1 MSKVIYDRSGKPHV
15 IGGKGKSSD
24 EEEAPVKKG
33 AGDRRST
40 PDRRGG
46 TGGASKFSA
55 KTSDQDS
62 PRIPA
67 RGGRGGG
74 RDFKSNRD
82 FKPSSGGPKITPNE
96 TSGDE
101 RGPPGSRFSR
111 EERGGA
117 AKEYSRGGGRGHAGG
132 SNAPRGGRG
141 ESRGG
146 GRGDFRGGRG
156 GGAGAEG
163 TFLKKEKGAIRGAR
177 PILPHEREVVKERT
191 GKYESRRSVKNSAK
205 KAGLPYAG
213 EKSSQSFAP
222 GKKPWSKEKSA
233 NRGGK
238 EKTFGGGRNPKGSKG
253 GDKKG
258 GKSKNGKF
266 QPAREGKP
274 RPQREPNPDWIT
286 LKGIVDKNKRGSAFI
301 VFDNRQIEDAFVPRY
316 YMDQLFHGDRVQVFV
331 NDDGE
336 IEDLKVLEHRFK
348 TIFGKVFLEYSASKV
363 KSGHLVYE
371 RKKAKEEVYLPTV
384 PKEVKEGDWVKAELI
399 FGENNQ
405 VTATVAE
412 VIGETLPASYDIQMV
427 AGEFNLKEHHSFDA
441 VKQAESYTLEV
452 PGKDE
457 LGRTDLRHMPL
468 FTIDGERARDF
479 DDAVYVE
486 RLEDKGFRLWVAIA
500 DVSHY
505 VKKGTPLDDEAY
517 ARATSVYFPER
528 AFHMLPRALSEELC
542 SLKPKVPRLA
552 MACSI
557 DYSPEGVK
565 GEVKVYNALI
575 ESRRRATYN
584 EIEAEKEQPEHAD
597 MMALYRILKR
607 DRHSRGSIDFDFP
620 EAEIQLDEKTG
631 EPTDIVVRPRND
643 AHRLIEEFMI
653 AANESVTE
661 WMMDKQLPF
670 IYRVHQEPSMEA
682 ITKFTK
688 LAKNM
693 GVNLMVR
700 DGIPRPAVLSEFI
713 ATLKGHVAEPVL
725 ATALLRSMRQAV
737 YSGTYGEHYGLAS
750 DGYTHFT
757 SPIRRYPDLIVH
769 RLLRAALNRENEGKA
784 EPSGK
789 ELDEEQKQLEE
800 MAEHCS
806 YRERVATEAER
817 ESIRFK
823 QIRLMA
829 KHLGE
834 EFEGKVNG
842 LTEKGMF
849 IQLWHP
855 YCEGMVPVDTM
866 RDDWYEFN
874 EERMT
879 LFGRKKRKTFTIG
892 KKVKI
897 RVVKVDLDSRRIEF
911 ELLESSD
918 EEKQST

>member
-15 IGGKGKSSD
+15 IGGKGKVSD

-33 AGDRRST
+33 RDSHSNPPPREARGTGGDRRSN
-40 PDRRGG
+40 PDRRASGIKVNPMVNDREVPRGG
-46 TGGASKFSA
+46 GRGPGRGGPGRFGG
-55 KTSDQDS
+55 
-62 PRIPA
+62 
-67 RGGRGGG
+67 GGRGG
-74 RDFKSNRD
+74 RDQGSSNER
-82 FKPSSGGPKITPNE
+82 FGGGPKITPVGE
-96 TSGDE
+96 ARDD
-101 RGPPGSRFSR
+101 RGPPGSRFGR
-111 EERGGA
+111 E
-117 AKEYSRGGGRGHAGG
+117 AK
-132 SNAPRGGRG
+132 
-141 ESRGG
+141 
-146 GRGDFRGGRG
+146 RGGRG
-156 GGAGAEG
+156 GDAEG
-163 TFLKKEKGAIRGAR
+163 TFIRKEKGAIRGAR
-177 PILPHEREVVKERT
+177 PVLPEERVKAKQQE

-205 KAGLPYAG
+205 KAGVSYQG
-213 EKSSQSFAP
+213 EKSSGSFAP

-233 NRGGK
+233 TRGGK
-238 EKTFGGGRNPKGSKG
+238 EKTFGGGRNPKSAKG
-253 GDKKG
+253 NDRGRG
-258 GKSKNGKF
+258 GKAGGKGRGGGF
-266 QPAREGKP
+266 QAPREGKA
-274 RPQREPNPDWIT
+274 RPKREPNPDWAI

-316 YMDQLFHGDRVQVFV
+316 YMDQLFHGDRVQVYV

-348 TIFGKVFLEYSASKV
+348 TIFGKVFLEYSAAKV

-371 RKKAKEEVYLPTV
+371 RKKAKEEVYLPSV
-384 PKEVKEGDWVKAELI
+384 PKEVKEGDWVKAELN

-412 VIGETLPASYDIQMV
+412 VIGETLPAIYDIQMV
-427 AGEFNLKEHHSFDA
+427 AGEFNLKEHHTFDA
-441 VKQAESYTLEV
+441 VKQAESYKLEV

-486 RLEDKGFRLWVAIA
+486 PLEDKGFRLWVAIA

-542 SLKPKVPRLA
+542 SLKPNVPRLA

-565 GEVKVYNALI
+565 GEIKIYNALI

-584 EIEAEKEQPEHAD
+584 EIEAEKDDPKHAT

-607 DRHSRGSIDFDFP
+607 DRHARGSIDFDFP

-661 WMMDKQLPF
+661 WMLERKLPF

-700 DGIPRPAVLSEFI
+700 DGIPRPAVLAEFI

-769 RLLRAALNRENEGKA
+769 RLLRAALNREEAGEPHPSPKA
-784 EPSGK
+784 QE
-789 ELDEEQKQLEE
+789 EEQKLLEE

-892 KKVKI
+892 KMVKI

-911 ELLESSD
+911 ELLD
-918 EEKQST
+918 EEVAKE